1 MAQKNKHSG
10 AKFKQHKEAQKK
22 AKVNRVTTLGVRK
35 HMTNPNTGDLRL
47 DESLKARAADAVAR
61 QGVTTPG
68 IVRDELIRQRLM
80 QAPRVPDVTAFG
92 LPERDEVEIRASI
105 TLTAVRIHGGVTTVI
120 SSNTETHRVPWNA
133 GPIALGL
140 HLSGLLG
147 EITKE
152 VWGLNKTGTDESKP
166 TEEN

>member
-1 MAQKNKHSG
+1 MAQKNKHAG
-10 AKFKQHKEAQKK
+10 AKLRQLKAEQKK
-22 AKVNRVTTLGVRK
+22 AKVNRVTTLKKRQ
-35 HMTNPNTGDLRL
+35 HMTNPNTGDIRL
-47 DESLKARAADAVAR
+47 DASLKDRAADAVAR

-68 IVRDELIRQRLM
+68 LVRDELIRQRLAS
-80 QAPRVPDVTAFG
+80 APGMPNVTALG
-92 LPERDEVEIRASI
+92 LPERDDVEVRASI

-120 SSNTETHRVPWNA
+120 SSNTETHAVPWNA

-140 HLSGLLG
+140 HLSGLIG